1 MTLVQLP
8 HSLYIKV
15 KTYICSCGNKRKDSK
30 WVLAQRALYF
40 TLLSG
45 LRRIL
50 GPKIP
55 LNYTTFSACT
65 NENEVET
72 ESSCLKWP
80 LNTSFFVFNFRT
92 CSPAWLLWPG
102 ITLIPPLLTEFNF
115 LLIFVLFSFSFS
127 SLSSYSQQQWNF
139 SDSKVS
145 VVADVAKL
153 WIKRSHAKPRW
164 KYAPKI
170 PRLHN
175 QATKGKF
182 GDGDH

>member
-30 WVLAQRALYF
+30 WVLAQGALYVI
-40 TLLSG
+40 LLSG
-45 LRRIL
+45 LHM

-65 NENEVET
+65 YENEVET

-102 ITLIPPLLTEFNF
+102 ITLIPPLLTKFHF
-115 LLIFVLFSFSFS
+115 LLIFCIVFFFFFIPILIFSTAVKFFWFQSFCGS
-127 SLSSYSQQQWNF
+127 RCCKTLNQ
-139 SDSKVS
+139 
-145 VVADVAKL
+145 
-153 WIKRSHAKPRW
+153 
-164 KYAPKI
+164 KI
-170 PRLHN
+170 TC
-175 QATKGKF
+175 QA
-182 GDGDH
+182 